1 MGVLPQYRPSLKA
14 QNVSGK
20 CIRANPIDRIL
31 TELNEEILKIAKQAC
46 LKIVADDKVVKIKH
60 KFRLRNKSNFGLL
73 LFLFG
78 GVFLILIPVFKSST
92 ETSKYIAPG
101 LGLFF
106 IVLSI
111 LTLIRQISDGIII
124 KDGNLKVRF
133 NLKTTTI
140 SMNKELKVKMRLEIM
155 KIRRTDFIIIKH
167 FLQDQNKEIPILSFH
182 MEKTNSNNAQILGKK
197 VSSIINSRL
206 YLTFLN

>member
-1 MGVLPQYRPSLKA
+1 MC
-14 QNVSGK
+14 K

-31 TELNEEILKIAKQAC
+31 TELNEEILIIAKQAC
-46 LKIVADDKVVKIKH
+46 LKIVANDKVVEIKH
-60 KFRLRNKSNFGLL
+60 QFSLRNKSNFGVL

-78 GVFLILIPVFKSST
+78 GVFLFLFPIIKSST
-92 ETSKYIAPG
+92 GVSNYIVQG

-111 LTLIRQISDGIII
+111 LSLIRQISDGIII
-124 KDGNLKVRF
+124 KNGILKVRF

-155 KIRRTDFIIIKH
+155 KIRRVGTSGTDFIIIKH
-167 FLQDQNKEIPILSFH
+167 FLLDQNKEIPIFSFQ
-182 MEKTNSNNAQILGKK
+182 MENTNSNNAQKLGKK

-206 YLTFLN
+206 

>member
-1 MGVLPQYRPSLKA
+1 M
-14 QNVSGK
+14 
-20 CIRANPIDRIL
+20 
-31 TELNEEILKIAKQAC
+31 TELNKEILKIAKQAC

-60 KFRLRNKSNFGLL
+60 KFSFRNKSNFGVL

-78 GVFLILIPVFKSST
+78 GVFLFLFPVIKLST
-92 ETSKYIAPG
+92 EVSKYIVQG

-124 KDGNLKVRF
+124 KNGILKVRF

-140 SMNKELKVKMRLEIM
+140 SMNKELKIKMRLEIM
-155 KIRRTDFIIIKH
+155 KIRRVGTLGTDFIIIKH
-167 FLQDQNKEIPILSFH
+167 FLQDQNKEIPILSFQ
-182 MEKTNSNNAQILGKK
+182 MENTNSNNAQTLGKK

-206 YLTFLN
+206 

>member
-1 MGVLPQYRPSLKA
+1 M
-14 QNVSGK
+14 
-20 CIRANPIDRIL
+20 

-46 LKIVADDKVVKIKH
+46 LKIVADDKFVKIKH

-155 KIRRTDFIIIKH
+155 KIRRTDFITIKH